1 MKSRSLLFK
10 LIAAFTAVI
19 IIGLLAVFVFM
30 TWSTAAEFERF
41 KERLDDQR
49 AGELSVALSRYYA
62 SADDWT
68 GVQPYVKHIGGL
80 WDWHIVVTD
89 IDGAVVA
96 DSDDGT
102 LGAPVNQSMP
112 AAPIVRPLGEM
123 GQSFGTLHVE
133 PRTSP
138 GAERALLAIAL
149 DRIGLFLFLGL
160 IVALAASVALAWF
173 LSRRVLAPVQVLRS
187 AVQRLGAG
195 DLSQRV
201 EITDRGELGELASS
215 FNAMADALQ
224 HMNHLQR
231 QMIADIAHELRT
243 PLSNIRGYIEA
254 VRDRVIEPDE
264 ETIATLD
271 EEALLLSRLVEDL
284 QELSLFEAGQMT
296 MEQQPEDIAALVTHT
311 TDAMAA
317 AAAAHNIHI
326 ERRIEDDV
334 PLVSIDYHRIS
345 QVLRN
350 LLDNA
355 FAHTPEGG
363 CITVGLSRAGD
374 RVQVSVSDTGYGIE
388 RDDLPYVFDR
398 FYRADKSRTRATGG
412 SGLGLTISK
421 GLVEAHGG
429 RLRVESV
436 RGEGSRFYFTLPVFT
451 DEKNTNEQSL

>member
-1 MKSRSLLFK
+1 MKNRSLLFR
-10 LIAAFTAVI
+10 LIAAFTVVTI
-19 IIGLLAVFVFM
+19 VGLLAVFVFM

-49 AGELSVALSRYYA
+49 AGELSMALSQYYG
-62 SADDWT
+62 SAGDWT

-89 IDGAVVA
+89 IDGAMVA
-96 DSDDGT
+96 DSDDGA
-102 LGAPVNQSMP
+102 LGAPANPSAT
-112 AAPIVRPLGEM
+112 AAPIVRSLGQR

-138 GAERALLAIAL
+138 GTERALLAIAL
-149 DRIGLFLFLGL
+149 DRIGLFLLLGL
-160 IVALAASVALAWF
+160 IVALAASVGLAAF
-173 LSRRVLAPVQVLRS
+173 LSRRVLAPVQALRG

-201 EITDRGELGELASS
+201 EITDRGEMGDLASA

-296 MEQQPEDIAALVTHT
+296 LERQPEDITDLVMHT
-311 TDAMAA
+311 TDAMSTAA
-317 AAAAHNIHI
+317 TARGIRI
-326 ERRIEDDV
+326 ERRLDGGV

-355 FAHTPEGG
+355 LAHTPQGG
-363 CITVGLSRAGD
+363 RVTVGLTHTAGE
-374 RVQVSVSDTGYGIE
+374 VTVSVSDTGDGIE
-388 RDDLPYVFDR
+388 PEDLPYVFDR

-429 RLRVESV
+429 RLQVESAP
-436 RGEGSRFYFTLPVFT
+436 GEGSRFFFTIPVSDAEPT
-451 DEKNTNEQSL
+451 GEASA